1 MDALSKSIL
10 LFTLNWLDAQLT
22 IIWVRTNVATEGNG
36 LMARLLDMG
45 NGPFLITK
53 LAIGAFTAY
62 MLYRCSHLKLARRG
76 MSLVL
81 GIYLCL
87 MVVHATTGMHALG
100 WQITDAATAYLG
112 AMPNLLLILQP

>member
-1 MDALSKSIL
+1 MGAFSKSIL

-22 IIWVRTNVATEGNG
+22 IFWVRTNVATEGNG

-62 MLYRCSHLKLARRG
+62 LLYRCSHLKLARGG

-81 GIYLCL
+81 GIYLAL
-87 MVVHATTGMHALG
+87 MLVHATTGMSALG
-100 WQITDAATAYLG
+100 WHVSEAATSYLG
-112 AMPNLLLILQP
+112 AMPNVLLTLH